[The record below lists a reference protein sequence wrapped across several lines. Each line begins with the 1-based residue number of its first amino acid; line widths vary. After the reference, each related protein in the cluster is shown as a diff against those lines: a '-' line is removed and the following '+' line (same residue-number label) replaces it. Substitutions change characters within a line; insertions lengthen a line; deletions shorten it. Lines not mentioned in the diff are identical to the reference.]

1 MGAMRV
7 RFGYSVDVSDDQR
20 RIIAA
25 YNDDDHA
32 RLDDGKGR
40 RATRVEVADFFSA
53 LGYENGLGVMN
64 DYIGES
70 RY

>member
-1 MGAMRV
+1 MRV
-7 RFGYSVDVSDDQR
+7 RFGYTVDVPDDQR

-32 RLDDGKGR
+32 GLDDDAGR
-40 RATRVEVADFFSA
+40 RATHAEVADFFSA
-53 LGYENGLGVMN
+53 LGYDNGLGVMN